1 MAVTS
6 LIASSGILKTLLKLG
21 AVALVANEI
30 RGFMWAVPVMYAL
43 WQSGGTLMAY
53 WLAFCTLGGIA
64 LSVIVPLWVARK
76 IKSAGTRQSAA

>member
-1 MAVTS
+1 MLRS
-6 LIASSGILKTLLKLG
+6 MIQTLLKLG
-21 AVALVANEI
+21 AVVLVASEV
-30 RGFMWAVPVMYAL
+30 RGLVMAAPVMYAL

-76 IKSAGTRQSAA
+76 LRNSQA